1 MSSSDVL
8 AMASLKPCCFIARLN
23 ELEPV
28 HEKRIKA
35 WAGQRCREFRILPS
49 VSGVTT
55 VCGILITPIV
65 PKKFSCLWIT
75 LLKNWKVPPG
85 APHRTGKLRL
95 VTLEEYRL
103 ELGTSPS
110 VTKVCADI
118 IGGIFENVWNSI
130 CRKDECEKRNRAN
143 HAAFEVGQKRR
154 RDEEAEHQAY
164 QAKLR
169 KTEVFRADRG
179 RLGDDYLG
187 QFRVQPVEPAFD
199 RLAPPRKELWWCSA
213 LELELD
219 SWTDVLQQR
228 EEARKD
234 LLRQQEDWD
243 EKEAGGVEVQLEFD

>member
-1 MSSSDVL
+1 MSSSDVP
-8 AMASLKPCCFIARLN
+8 AMAAVKPCCFIARLN

-35 WAGQRCREFRILPS
+35 WAGQRCREYRLLPP

-65 PKKFSCLWIT
+65 QKKFHCLWIT

-85 APHRTGKLRL
+85 APHLPGKLRL

-103 ELGTSPS
+103 ELGTSPR

-118 IGGIFENVWNSI
+118 VGSIFDNAWNSI
-130 CRKDECEKRNRAN
+130 CRKDEWERQNRAT

-154 RDEEAEHQAY
+154 RDEEAEYYAY

-169 KTEVFRADRG
+169 KEEVFRADRG

-187 QFRVQPVEPAFD
+187 QFRVEPVEPPFHS
-199 RLAPPRKELWWCSA
+199 LAPRTELWWCSDA
-213 LELELD
+213 ELELD

-228 EEARKD
+228 EKARQD
-234 LLRQQEDWD
+234 LLQQQEDWD
-243 EKEAGGVEVQLEFD
+243 EKEAGVQDMQLEFD

>member
-1 MSSSDVL
+1 
-8 AMASLKPCCFIARLN
+8 MASLKPCCFIARLN

-35 WAGQRCREFRILPS
+35 WAGQRCREFRLLPP

-65 PKKFSCLWIT
+65 PKKFHCLWIT

-85 APHRTGKLRL
+85 APHRAGKLRL

-154 RDEEAEHQAY
+154 RDEEAKHQAY

-187 QFRVQPVEPAFD
+187 QFRVQPVEPPFD
-199 RLAPPRKELWWCSA
+199 RLAPPKELWWCSDA
-213 LELELD
+213 ELELD
-219 SWTDVLQQR
+219 SWTQVLQLR
-228 EEARKD
+228 EDVREDLLERREAPDEEEAD
-234 LLRQQEDWD
+234 
-243 EKEAGGVEVQLEFD
+243 GGPRPEVHLEFD